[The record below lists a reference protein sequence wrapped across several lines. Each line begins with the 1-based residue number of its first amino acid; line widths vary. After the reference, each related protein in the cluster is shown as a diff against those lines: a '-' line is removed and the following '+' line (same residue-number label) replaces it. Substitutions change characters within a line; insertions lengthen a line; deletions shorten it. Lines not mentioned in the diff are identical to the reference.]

1 MPSTRALALAL
12 ATLGL
17 PALAAA
23 DETAPLTAAPAGA
36 AVAPAAEPARGAA
49 QAERALEA
57 AAALA
62 EQALETAAAQV
73 EAAAAQ
79 AEATAAAQATADC
92 AGDCACAR
100 AKRRDEDHDN
110 GGYGGFHRGFSALGD
125 QLISTSGGRG
135 GWVIDH
141 RWVVGGYG
149 FHGGDSGKGGD
160 HHHAARASQTR
171 ADRIDVGGLFVERV
185 LWPGATAHPTVEL
198 AVGSGRV
205 AVDGDGYAVLHGG
218 AAARLELR
226 AASWARVAFG
236 PRIDLAVLPTAPPG
250 VLLPH
255 SSVGADVLFKFG
267 WF

>member
-1 MPSTRALALAL
+1 MPSTRALLLTLA
-12 ATLGL
+12 AFGL
-17 PALAAA
+17 PAAAWA
-23 DETAPLTAAPAGA
+23 DEVAPLSAAPVEGA
-36 AVAPAAEPARGAA
+36 QPAPAQGTAHAEL
-49 QAERALEA
+49 ALET

-62 EQALETAAAQV
+62 EQALEAAAAQLEAAV
-73 EAAAAQ
+73 EAEAAAAG
-79 AEATAAAQATADC
+79 DC
-92 AGDCACAR
+92 RGDCACSRAAR
-100 AKRRDEDHDN
+100 EEHDPDN

-125 QLISTSGGRG
+125 QLIHTSGGRG

-149 FHGGDSGKGGD
+149 FHGGESARGEGHHKD
-160 HHHAARASQTR
+160 HAEVRDR
-171 ADRIDVGGLFVERV
+171 ADRIDVGGIFVERV
-185 LWPGATAHPTVEL
+185 LWPGATAHPTFEV

>member
-1 MPSTRALALAL
+1 MPSTRALLLTLAGLAL
-12 ATLGL
+12 
-17 PALAAA
+17 PSAAWA
-23 DETAPLTAAPAGA
+23 DEAGPLTAAPVQA
-36 AVAPAAEPARGAA
+36 ATPAPAPGPGLAAA
-49 QAERALEA
+49 QAELALEA

-62 EQALETAAAQV
+62 EQALETAAAQLEAAV
-73 EAAAAQ
+73 EAEAAAAV
-79 AEATAAAQATADC
+79 EADC
-92 AGDCACAR
+92 REECAFRRAAR
-100 AKRRDEDHDN
+100 QGHEPDN

-125 QLISTSGGRG
+125 QLIHTSGGRG

-149 FHGGDSGKGGD
+149 FHGGASAKGEG
-160 HHHAARASQTR
+160 HHHDQGAERDR
-171 ADRIDVGGLFVERV
+171 ADRIDVGGIFVERV

-236 PRIDLAVLPTAPPG
+236 PRVDLAVLPTAPPG

>member
-1 MPSTRALALAL
+1 MPTTRALLLAL
-12 ATLGL
+12 AALGL
-17 PALAAA
+17 PAIAGAEEA
-23 DETAPLTAAPAGA
+23 APLTAAPVEGA
-36 AVAPAAEPARGAA
+36 KATPAPGPGLAAA
-49 QAERALEA
+49 QAELALEA

-62 EQALETAAAQV
+62 EQAIETAAAQL
-73 EAAAAQ
+73 EAAAEAQ
-79 AEATAAAQATADC
+79 AAAAVEGDC
-92 AGDCACAR
+92 RGDCACSR
-100 AKRRDEDHDN
+100 ADRAEHDPDN

-125 QLISTSGGRG
+125 QLIHTSGGRG

-149 FHGGDSGKGGD
+149 FHGGASAQGDAHHKGHRD
-160 HHHAARASQTR
+160 ARDR
-171 ADRIDVGGLFVERV
+171 ADRVDVGGVFVERV
-185 LWPGATAHPTVEL
+185 LWPGATAHPTLEL

-236 PRIDLAVLPTAPPG
+236 PRVDLAVLPTAPPG